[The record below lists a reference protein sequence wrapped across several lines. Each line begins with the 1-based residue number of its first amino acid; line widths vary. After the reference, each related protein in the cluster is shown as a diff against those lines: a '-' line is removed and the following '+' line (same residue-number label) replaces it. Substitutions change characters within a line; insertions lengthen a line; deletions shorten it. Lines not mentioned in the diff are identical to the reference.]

1 MTDSACLFFFFEV
14 VFVFF
19 SEVVPNRSIV
29 HSI

>member
-1 MTDSACLFFFFEV
+1 MTDSACLFFFEV

-19 SEVVPNRSIV
+19 SEVVPNRSII